1 MIKHIRWQILL
12 VLIGI
17 GLLIAL
23 LAFVAFNFTTE
34 WVAGRGGTYV
44 EGLAGT
50 LQVVN
55 PLLCQTY
62 EVDGDLCSLVFNGL
76 TRLDHH
82 GRLVPDLAERWEG
95 SPDGL
100 SYTFHLRPDLRWH
113 DGIPVTAA
121 DVVFTV
127 ELMQDPGFPG
137 PTDWRDLW
145 RAVTVT
151 QLDDEAVRFDLAQ
164 PFAPFLDYTTIGILP
179 RHILQGVPAGELPD
193 HPFNLN
199 PVGTGVF
206 KWTETIT
213 DTGHLSHIILS
224 ANPFY
229 HGRRPQITRI
239 QFKLFPSE
247 QAVFQAYLDNEV
259 QGIRRISEADLAQ
272 ARATEDLQLFSSALP
287 KYSLVYLNLAS
298 ETAPFLA
305 EREVRQALLYALD
318 RQALVD
324 NVLDGQ
330 AVVAHSPMLAD
341 SWAYDPTI
349 PTYEYDPEKAIAL
362 LEEADWLA
370 TRTRTTSAITS
381 TSSLST
387 TIDTWFKNRQPLSFT
402 LLVSDDPLRY
412 AVAEE
417 IAHQWAAIGIKAN
430 VEPVAA
436 GLLTDRLVPRDYEA
450 ALVDMDLTSIGD
462 PDPYPFWHQTQI
474 DPPGQNYAGYDDR
487 EMSEILEQARLT
499 TNQEERTS
507 FYHQFQQRF
516 AQDVPAILLFS
527 PVYTYG
533 VDRYVYGV
541 HVGPL
546 VRPGDRFLGIADW
559 YVRLRRVI
567 RSSDQEGGIA
577 DTISATP

>member
-12 VLIGI
+12 VFIGI

-50 LQVVN
+50 PQFIN
-55 PLLCQTY
+55 PLLCQAN

-76 TRLDHH
+76 TRLNHH
-82 GRLVPDLAERWEG
+82 GQLEPDLAERWEQ

-113 DGIPVTAA
+113 DGIPLTAS
-121 DVVFTV
+121 DVVFTL
-127 ELMQDPGFPG
+127 ELIQDPSFPG
-137 PTDWRDLW
+137 PVDWRDLW
-145 RAVTVT
+145 RTVTVT
-151 QLDDEAVRFDLAQ
+151 QLDEETLRFDLEQ
-164 PFAPFLDYTTIGILP
+164 PFAPFLDYTTVGILP
-179 RHILQGVPAGELPD
+179 RHILQDVSAIELPG

-206 KWTETIT
+206 KWTEIVT
-213 DTGHLSHIILS
+213 DTGSVPHIILS
-224 ANPFY
+224 ANPFF

-239 QFKLFPSE
+239 QFKLFPND
-247 QAVFQAYLDNEV
+247 QAVFQAYLENEV
-259 QGIRRISEADLAQ
+259 QGVAHISNADLTQ
-272 ARATEDLQLFSSALP
+272 ARGNEDLQLFSSTLP
-287 KYSLVYLNLAS
+287 RYSLIYFNLAS

-318 RQALVD
+318 RQAIID

-330 AVVAHSPMLAD
+330 GVVVNSPILAD
-341 SWAYDPTI
+341 SWAYDPSI
-349 PTYEYDPEKAIAL
+349 PTYAYDPEETIVL
-362 LEEADWLA
+362 LEEAGWLA
-370 TRTRTTSAITS
+370 TRGSVTRAITS
-381 TSSLST
+381 TSSVSR
-387 TIDTWFKNRQPLSFT
+387 TIGTWFKDREPLAFS
-402 LLVSDDPLRY
+402 LLVSDDPEKL

-417 IAHQWAAIGIKAN
+417 ISRQWAAMGIAAN
-430 VEPVAA
+430 IEPVSS
-436 GLLTDRLVPRDYEA
+436 GFLTERLEPRDYEA
-450 ALVDMDLTSIGD
+450 ALVDMDLTTVGD
-462 PDPYPFWHQTQI
+462 PDPYAFWHQTQI

-499 TNQEERTS
+499 ADQQTRTS
-507 FYHQFQQRF
+507 YYHQFQQRF

-527 PVYTYG
+527 PVYNYA

-559 YVRLRRVI
+559 FVRWRRVI
-567 RSSDQEGGIA
+567 RSSDQDDVAGETLA
-577 DTISATP
+577 ANP